1 MSTHLAWITA
11 QGTAMQNEQNHLST
25 QTQDVAPPPVWSA
38 PQLVVVDAAMT
49 QSSSANVGP
58 DSGIYS

>member
-1 MSTHLAWITA
+1 
-11 QGTAMQNEQNHLST
+11 MQNEQNHLST